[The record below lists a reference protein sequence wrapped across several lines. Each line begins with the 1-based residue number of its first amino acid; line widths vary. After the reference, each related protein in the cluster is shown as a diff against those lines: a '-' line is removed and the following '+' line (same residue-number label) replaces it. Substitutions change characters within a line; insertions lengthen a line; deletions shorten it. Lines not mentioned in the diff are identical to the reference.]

1 MPIVLKP
8 ILIESRQ
15 SELETEL
22 MLGSLGLEE
31 YYFKSETSLVKAP
44 KQQEISVMQGD

>member
-1 MPIVLKP
+1 MPIVLKQ
-8 ILIESRQ
+8 ILIEPRQ

-31 YYFKSETSLVKAP
+31 YYFESETSLVKGQ
-44 KQQEISVMQGD
+44 KQQEVSVMQGD

>member
-8 ILIESRQ
+8 ILIEPRQ

-31 YYFKSETSLVKAP
+31 YYFKSETSLVKGQNN
-44 KQQEISVMQGD
+44 KKFQ